1 MANRVVPLLLQ
12 MATGM
17 LGVVLLTMAA
27 VDVTSGRFLS
37 HLQNKVSYSPCS
49 QQTAI
54 VNANSKFAFALYHKM
69 RVSPSG
75 ENMIFSPFSVSTAL
89 AMTYGGANGVTKSEM
104 ASALRFG
111 GMSSTSVHS
120 GFRSVLTLLGG
131 YSTVKTANKIYVDN
145 QFVLLVCDFRSKVY
159 SKIAQCQFTCI
170 LIARVNSSP
179 LANATNAFTVAA
191 ERKC

>member
-1 MANRVVPLLLQ
+1 
-12 MATGM
+12 MATGR

-27 VDVTSGRFLS
+27 VVVTSGRLLHRF
-37 HLQNKVSYSPCS
+37 HQVSFSPCV

-54 VNANSKFAFALYHKM
+54 VNANSKFAFDLYHKL

-111 GMSSTSVHS
+111 VMSSTSVHS
-120 GFRSVLTLLGG
+120 GFQSVLTLLDG
-131 YSTVKTANKIYVDN
+131 YSTVQTANKIYVDN
-145 QFVLLVCDFRSKVY
+145 TFPLLVCD
-159 SKIAQCQFTCI
+159 I
-170 LIARVNSSP
+170 
-179 LANATNAFTVAA
+179 
-191 ERKC
+191 